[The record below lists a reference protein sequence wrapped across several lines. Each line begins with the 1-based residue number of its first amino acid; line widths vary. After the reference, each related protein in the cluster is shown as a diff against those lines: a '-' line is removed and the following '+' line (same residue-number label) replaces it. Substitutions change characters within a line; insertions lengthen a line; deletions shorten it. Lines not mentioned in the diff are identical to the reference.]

1 VNIIGENGDTV
12 VISDSYYY
20 DENGERVRTADPFV
34 DVLRDPSGLDGEP
47 FGKQNG
53 SAEEPQ
59 NEAEDAGGDAGGDDA
74 GEPETEDGG

>member
-1 VNIIGENGDTV
+1 
-12 VISDSYYY
+12 SDSYYY

-47 FGKQNG
+47 FGTQNG

-59 NEAEDAGGDAGGDDA
+59 DDAASGDAEAEADAGSDAGGDAGGDDA
-74 GEPETEDGG
+74 GEPETEGGE